1 MCPCFCE
8 VCLQVSSY
16 LFVFFSQRHFFPFSF
31 LFFPSPQFFS
41 FVFFINA
48 VFSVTGIKA
57 LRQKSDKCYFSFVYR
72 EKIDIFKQKKIG
84 MYESHTQLFL
94 KQHASKGTPVLV
106 LAGILLIALVPA
118 VAAGTAKSGVGVAH
132 LGILH
137 ADRIMRGI
145 VPVVMAGILG
155 IYGLIVSVIINN
167 NIKTEPNQYSA
178 FSGYLHFGAGL
189 AAGLS
194 SLAAGLSIGIAGDAS
209 VRAYGK
215 QEKIFVAMILMLI
228 FAEALGLYGLIIALL
243 MNNTANKVNYGPCQ

>member
-1 MCPCFCE
+1 MKTQNLLFAASAA
-8 VCLQVSSY
+8 VSAGAAAAGAVSCDEMY
-16 LFVFFSQRHFFPFSF
+16 PQSAAFFGSMGCAS
-31 LFFPSPQFFS
+31 
-41 FVFFINA
+41 
-48 VFSVTGIKA
+48 A
-57 LRQKSDKCYFSFVYR
+57 L
-72 EKIDIFKQKKIG
+72 IFANLG
-84 MYESHTQLFL
+84 SAY
-94 KQHASKGTPVLV
+94 
-106 LAGILLIALVPA
+106 
-118 VAAGTAKSGVGVAH
+118 GTAKSGVGVAH

-167 NIKTEPNQYSA
+167 NIKTDLHAYPA